1 MKVLVVDPRLYRK
14 EAVWELAS
22 GALRH
27 LLAYAAGH
35 QNKVKDDVK
44 VKSSSFTYSGANSSI
59 FLHAITAL
67 FVRSTIH
74 SFVLVCPIP

>member
-27 LLAYAAGH
+27 LLAYAVSH
-35 QNKVKDDVK
+35 QNKV
-44 VKSSSFTYSGANSSI
+44 
-59 FLHAITAL
+59 
-67 FVRSTIH
+67 
-74 SFVLVCPIP
+74 VLL